1 MKFVVIALFL
11 GCTPVVYP
19 LAVRFNWFSLE
30 TLLSAQVP
38 ETGSSVPQWPAFF
51 AKRQALVGSTN
62 VPEDAPVAC
71 PINPPVSKAE
81 TLKLIAGASAKH
93 RVPAA
98 LVTSIVAAESNF
110 DSTAVSEKGAIGLM
124 QLMPETARQF
134 GADPA
139 VPAENIDAG
148 THYLRWLFGRYR
160 KRRGAMKCVIAAY
173 NAGPAVVDHYGGVPP
188 FRETRTYVARVLG
201 FLNRFGPISAREV
214 DKEWEIIR
222 RAP

>member
-1 MKFVVIALFL
+1 MKFVVTALSL
-11 GCTPVVYP
+11 GCTPMVYL
-19 LAVRFNWFSLE
+19 LAVHSDWFPLE
-30 TLLSAQVP
+30 AFRSAPQP
-38 ETGSSVPQWPAFF
+38 QTGSSVLQWSAFF
-51 AKRQALVGSTN
+51 AKPQALAGSTH
-62 VPEDAPVAC
+62 VPEAAPDACRTA
-71 PINPPVSKAE
+71 PPVPKAE

-148 THYLRWLFGRYR
+148 TRYLRWLTERYG
-160 KRRGAMKCVIAAY
+160 KRRGAIKCVIAAY
-173 NAGPAVVDHYGGVPP
+173 NAGPGVVDHYHGVPP

-201 FLNRFGPISAREV
+201 FLKRFGNG
-214 DKEWEIIR
+214 
-222 RAP
+222 